1 LNGVEPSNPPNAPVG
16 GVRGVLLDI
25 DGVLFVGDE
34 PVPGAHEALGALRA
48 RADGVALVTNT
59 TTRSR
64 AGIVRHLRRLKFA
77 VQPEQ
82 VLTPAATA
90 VATCRENGWSRVALL
105 VADALREDLE
115 GLDDVGLGA
124 PGGLDAVVLAD
135 TGHGF
140 DVPTLNGA
148 FRALMDGAQLIVL
161 GHNRHYAQPD
171 GLVMDVGAWSAA
183 LEYAA
188 QVEPIVVGKPSGA
201 FFATALETIRIPAHE
216 TIMVGDDIE
225 ADVGG
230 ALDAGL
236 RGVLVRT
243 GKYRAD
249 RVPESGVTPTATV
262 DSIADVPGLLST
274 APD

>member
-1 LNGVEPSNPPNAPVG
+1 MGPLNPPNAPLEG
-16 GVRGVLLDI
+16 IRGVLLDI
-25 DGVLFVGDE
+25 DGVLYVGDE

-59 TTRSR
+59 TTKSR
-64 AGIVRHLRRLKFA
+64 AGIVSHLRRLKFA
-77 VQPEQ
+77 VWPDQ

-105 VADALREDLE
+105 VADALREDLSE
-115 GLDDVGLGA
+115 LDDVGLDA
-124 PGGLDAVVLAD
+124 SDLDAVVLAD

-148 FRALMDGAQLIVL
+148 FRALMDGAQLVVL
-161 GHNRHYAQPD
+161 GHNRHYARPD
-171 GLVMDVGAWSAA
+171 GLHMDVGAWSAA

-188 QVEPIVVGKPSGA
+188 QVEPIVVGKPSAA
-201 FFATALETIRIPAHE
+201 FFATALQAIRVPAAETM
-216 TIMVGDDIE
+216 MVGDDVE

-230 ALDAGL
+230 ALGAGL

-249 RVPESGVTPTATV
+249 RIAETGVTPTATI
-262 DSIADVPGLLST
+262 DSIADLPGLLGS
-274 APD
+274 AQ

>member
-1 LNGVEPSNPPNAPVG
+1 ME

-25 DGVLFVGDE
+25 DGVLYVGDD

-48 RADGVALVTNT
+48 RADGLALVTNT
-59 TTRSR
+59 TTKSR
-64 AGIVRHLRRLKFA
+64 AGIVSHLRQLKFA
-77 VQPEQ
+77 VWPDQ
-82 VLTPAATA
+82 VLTPAAIA
-90 VATCRENGWSRVALL
+90 VATCKENGWSRVALL
-105 VADALREDLE
+105 VADALREDLDALDDA
-115 GLDDVGLGA
+115 GLDA
-124 PGGLDAVVLAD
+124 PGGLDAVLLAD

-148 FRALMDGAQLIVL
+148 FRALMDGARLIVL
-161 GHNRHYAQPD
+161 GHNRFYAKPD
-171 GLVMDVGAWSAA
+171 GLHMDVGAWSAA

-188 QVEPIVVGKPSGA
+188 QVEPIVVGKPSAA
-201 FFATALETIRIPAHE
+201 FFAAALKTIRVPAGE
-216 TIMVGDDIE
+216 AVMVGDDVE

-262 DSIADVPGLLST
+262 DSIADVPALLGRS
-274 APD
+274 AD

>member
-1 LNGVEPSNPPNAPVG
+1 VDD
-16 GVRGVLLDI
+16 VRGVLLDI
-25 DGVLFVGDE
+25 DGVLHVGDE
-34 PVPGAHEALGALRA
+34 PIPGAHEALGALRA

-59 TTRSR
+59 TTKSR
-64 AGIVRHLRRLKFA
+64 AGIVSQLRRMKFA
-77 VQPEQ
+77 VWPEQ

-105 VADALREDLE
+105 VADALREDLAE
-115 GLDDVGLGA
+115 LDDVGLDA
-124 PGGLDAVVLAD
+124 PGRLDAVVLAD

-140 DVPTLNGA
+140 DVPTLNAA
-148 FRALMDGAQLIVL
+148 FRALMDGAGLVVL
-161 GHNRHYAQPD
+161 GHNRHYARPD

-188 QVEPIVVGKPSGA
+188 QVVPVVVGKPSGA
-201 FFATALETIRIPAHE
+201 FFAAALETLRIPAQE
-216 TIMVGDDIE
+216 TIMVGDDVE

-249 RVPESGVTPTATV
+249 RIAETGVTPTATI
-262 DSIADVPGLLST
+262 DSIADLPALLG
-274 APD
+274 D